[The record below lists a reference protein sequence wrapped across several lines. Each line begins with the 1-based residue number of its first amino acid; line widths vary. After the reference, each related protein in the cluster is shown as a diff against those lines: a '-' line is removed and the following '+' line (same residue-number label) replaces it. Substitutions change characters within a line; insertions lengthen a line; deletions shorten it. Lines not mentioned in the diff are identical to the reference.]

1 MSDIFLAKG
10 GGPVANVQLVEN
22 LRRLRDEHN
31 YTQLQISKRLNISRQ
46 AYSNY
51 ETGKRVPD
59 IETLLRL
66 TDIYRISLEDL
77 IARPYPRF
85 SDTTVSKEAKGPYSP
100 GLVIKSGDT
109 IYLTEEELLLLKYY
123 RQASSDDRRLVKKVV
138 DIPDE

>member
-1 MSDIFLAKG
+1 M
-10 GGPVANVQLVEN
+10 ANVQLVEN

-31 YTQLQISKRLNISRQ
+31 YTQFQISKKLNISRQ

-66 TDIYRISLEDL
+66 TDIYGISLEDL
-77 IARPYPRF
+77 IARPFTGMSHISASR
-85 SDTTVSKEAKGPYSP
+85 EQKGPYSP

-123 RQASSDDRRLVKKVV
+123 RRASSDDKRLVRKVLNV
-138 DIPDE
+138 PDINR

>member
-1 MSDIFLAKG
+1 M
-10 GGPVANVQLVEN
+10 ANVQLVEN

-66 TDIYRISLEDL
+66 TDIYGISLEDL
-77 IARPYPRF
+77 IARPFPRI
-85 SDTTVSKEAKGPYSP
+85 SDITVSKETKGPYSQ

-109 IYLTEEELLLLKYY
+109 IYLTEEELLLLRYY
-123 RQASSDDRRLVKKVV
+123 RQASSDDRRLARKGL
-138 DIPDE
+138 DIPDEQTLIPKD